1 MRARHTVPMR
11 ARRPATTSTS
21 TSTTS
26 PATATAAVMRRAHD
40 PVHAR
45 LRRFTRVLLAADL
58 DETVLV
64 LLRAALVVTA
74 AARGVPVVVVE
85 GAAVLLVVD
94 CSLLL

>member
-1 MRARHTVPMR
+1 MRALLRL
-11 ARRPATTSTS
+11 RRPTAS
-21 TSTTS
+21 
-26 PATATAAVMRRAHD
+26 TATSAAAAVMRSAHN

-64 LLRAALVVTA
+64 LLRASLVVTT

-94 CSLLL
+94 RSLLL